1 MGKNRS
7 RKQIVHKQSLRVL
20 GAGDGLGRRRILM
33 VTNIKRDERS
43 CGLEADSRGKSV
55 QVARGMPDA
64 LY

>member
-1 MGKNRS
+1 M
-7 RKQIVHKQSLRVL
+7 HKQSLRAL
-20 GAGDGLGRRRILM
+20 GAGDGLGRQGLLV

-55 QVARGMPDA
+55 QVARGVSDA